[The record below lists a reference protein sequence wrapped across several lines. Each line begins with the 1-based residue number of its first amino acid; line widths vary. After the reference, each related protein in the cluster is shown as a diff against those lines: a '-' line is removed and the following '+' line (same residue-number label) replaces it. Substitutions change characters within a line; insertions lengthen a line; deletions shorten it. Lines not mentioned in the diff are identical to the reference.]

1 MPPSSRIA
9 KPGVRPLLV
18 AVDPRIGADIE
29 RGARGQTGRGKRH
42 AGLGVRLRDELERD
56 RREQHTAAKDGEGCS
71 DALRQPDPS
80 GGDGAGQKAQRDDQ
94 PPPNGGA
101 EVRYRVV
108 SLALSISYAAVIR
121 PIWLKAWGKLPS
133 SSSFF
138 VSISSA
144 SSPRSLA

>member
-1 MPPSSRIA
+1 MHHAPRLAAFRVS
-9 KPGVRPLLV
+9 
-18 AVDPRIGADIE
+18 VDPRIGADIE
-29 RGARGQTGRGKRH
+29 RGARGQTGRGECH

-56 RREQHTAAKDGEGCS
+56 RREQHTATKDGEGGS

-80 GGDGAGQKAQRDDQ
+80 RGDGAGQKAQRDDQ

-101 EVRYRVV
+101 GVRYRVV
-108 SLALSISYAAVIR
+108 PRALSISYAAVIR